1 MTVLLPDP
9 LAPSTATRAF
19 GVQVADHGR
28 MISVPEICLPTPFQ
42 SRPVMRLLLAHNS
55 AVGGKYKLQEFGAF
69 GACVD
74 LALDFAHCLRRVES
88 ALVQQA
94 VGVVN
99 FFDAGVAESAAAKA
113 DGVDAFKGERF
124 AGHGDERRNVFA
136 DQGSATDHHVRADFD
151 ELVHG
156 RQATENG
163 PVADFDMAGE
173 GDTVD
178 KDDVVP
184 DDAVVGDMGV
194 GHDQAFFA
202 EGGFAVGFGSAVDG
216 CTFSNNAAV
225 SQKDLAVFAA
235 ELEVLGH
242 SADDGALVNAAVL
255 AEARTGE
262 HVAAA
267 HDPGSVT
274 QHGVV
279 LDHGKGIDADVS
291 GNFGVRMDRGEW

>member
-1 MTVLLPDP
+1 M
-9 LAPSTATRAF
+9 
-19 GVQVADHGR
+19 
-28 MISVPEICLPTPFQ
+28 
-42 SRPVMRLLLAHNS
+42 
-55 AVGGKYKLQEFGAF
+55 
-69 GACVD
+69 
-74 LALDFAHCLRRVES
+74 
-88 ALVQQA
+88 
-94 VGVVN
+94 
-99 FFDAGVAESAAAKA
+99 
-113 DGVDAFKGERF
+113 
-124 AGHGDERRNVFA
+124 
-136 DQGSATDHHVRADFD
+136 RADFN

-156 RQATENG
+156 RQAAENG

-194 GHDQAFFA
+194 SHDQAFFA

-274 QHGVV
+274 QYGVV
-279 LDHGKGIDADVS
+279 LDHGKGVDADVS
-291 GNFGVRMDRGEW
+291 GNFGVRMDRGKW